1 MEKELVICDTNIFI
15 HWFKGNSEV
24 DYILQKKIG
33 LTNIIIPAIVAME
46 LIQGM
51 GNKKELQSM
60 LKKLSAF
67 HIIEMNEKISFQT
80 RSFISKFSL
89 SHNLQ
94 IPDAIIAS
102 TAIIYDLPLY
112 TYNLKDFKFLPNIKL
127 KSY

>member
-1 MEKELVICDTNIFI
+1 
-15 HWFKGNSEV
+15 
-24 DYILQKKIG
+24 
-33 LTNIIIPAIVAME
+33 ME